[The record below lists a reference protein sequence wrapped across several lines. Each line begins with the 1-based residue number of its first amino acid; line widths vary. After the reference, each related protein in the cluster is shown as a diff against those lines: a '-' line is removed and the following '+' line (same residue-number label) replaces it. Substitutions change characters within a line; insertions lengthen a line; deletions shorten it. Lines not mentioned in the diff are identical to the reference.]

1 MHILAVVWHYW
12 IGVAVAIGA
21 LLAVLATVAG
31 YLVKVWAARYPR
43 Q

>member
-1 MHILAVVWHYW
+1 MHLLAVVWHYW
-12 IGVAVAIGA
+12 IGVAVSIGA

-31 YLVKVWAARYPR
+31 YLIKVWSARYPR